1 MSLKVG
7 TFLHSPEYNFP
18 KLLYECFFFSDD
30 WAVSLIIWSLFV
42 HFIYLSVH
50 NSLLL
55 TSPDLHPHPPP
66 PPLLLPDYIMALR
79 KWTFRKVW
87 LNTSQTTIL
96 PNFCPVSGAQTKCL
110 EWSLAVTLSG
120 IEVMSTTYVSSKAV
134 CINIC
139 CSLSLHTTT
148 LSTASSLLQPLYSY
162 LFLFYH
168 SGACFLSSLY
178 WT

>member
-18 KLLYECFFFSDD
+18 KLLYECFFFQMIERFLLSSDP
-30 WAVSLIIWSLFV
+30 SLSIS
-42 HFIYLSVH
+42 FIFLYTIPFSW
-50 NSLLL
+50 LLL
-55 TSPDLHPHPPP
+55 ISIPIHP

-139 CSLSLHTTT
+139 CSLSLHPTT